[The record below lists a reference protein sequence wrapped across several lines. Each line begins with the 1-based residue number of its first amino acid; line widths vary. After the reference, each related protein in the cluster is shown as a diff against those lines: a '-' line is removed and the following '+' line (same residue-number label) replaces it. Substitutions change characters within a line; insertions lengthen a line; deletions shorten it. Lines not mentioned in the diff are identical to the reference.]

1 METVSALFIPPPA
14 SPREVTAV
22 VWFNVDDSFYDH
34 PKAWDA
40 PDCAVALWTRA
51 GSWSAGNLTD
61 GFVPAGKPAS
71 WTSDPDTAVRE
82 LISRGLWMRTR
93 GGYQFH
99 DWPDWNQTKE
109 IVKAKRSANARRQA
123 LFRDPELKKAVRGRD
138 KDHCRYC
145 GTQVLWGGGRSPI
158 AGTYDHVDP
167 EGDNTLANL
176 VVSCLSCNS
185 KKGARPLDQAGMT
198 LLEPYTDNASHNAI
212 RNASSKPFGEASR
225 NASVNSYQSNP
236 SSSLVTEVDHLS
248 RRYARLYEDDDL
260 LKAVIDSIQER
271 TGAVVPAAHAALVA
285 AGILDGRQP
294 KDPAAYV
301 RKAIRA
307 EKDPRG
313 RFLPLPG
320 AEPPPSVPE
329 WCGGCDERTRLV
341 ELASG
346 MVDRCP
352 DCHPLRRV
360 S

>member
-1 METVSALFIPPPA
+1 VA
-14 SPREVTAV
+14 
-22 VWFNVDDSFYDH
+22 WFNVDDSFYDH

-51 GSWSAGNLTD
+51 GSWSSGNLTD
-61 GFVPAGKPAS
+61 GFVPAGMIVRFCG
-71 WTSDPDTAVRE
+71 DPDTAVRE

-109 IVKAKRSANARRQA
+109 VVKAKRSANARRQA
-123 LFRDPELKKAVRGRD
+123 LFRDPELKKAVRDRD
-138 KDHCRYC
+138 QDHCRYC

-167 EGDNTLANL
+167 GGENVLGNL

-198 LLEPYTDNASHNAI
+198 LLEPWTSNASHNAI
-212 RNASSKPFGEASR
+212 RNASPNASVEASR
-225 NASVNSYQSNP
+225 NAHMNSYQSNP

-248 RRYARLYEDDDL
+248 RRYARAYEDDDL

-271 TGAVVPAAHAALVA
+271 TGVVVPAAHASLVA

-307 EKDPRG
+307 DRDPHG
-313 RFLPLPG
+313 RFLPADDEARVPQR
-320 AEPPPSVPE
+320 PP
-329 WCGGCDERTRLV
+329 WCGGCRESTRRLEDEDGYDAGPCPECNPRAK
-341 ELASG
+341 AS
-346 MVDRCP
+346 
-352 DCHPLRRV
+352 
-360 S
+360 